1 MTFSQSLSGPCQ
13 PGRPAQAAGFTL
25 IEIMIVVL
33 VISITLGIVGVN
45 LTRDDRDRVKE
56 EADRLAMVLSAA
68 RDESILQGRVVIA
81 EFRRDGYRFLRIGI
95 DGRPQP
101 IEGDDTLTPRRLPDG
116 MTLSAEIDGAP
127 NITGESLLILDPTG
141 TLPNLVVTLR
151 LGERHW
157 LAKSVHGQHMRSIN
171 PESARAG

>member
-1 MTFSQSLSGPCQ
+1 VGPRQ
-13 PGRPAQAAGFTL
+13 QVTAARRAAGFTL

-45 LTRDDRDRVKE
+45 LTRDDRDRVKD
-56 EADRLAMVLSAA
+56 EADRLAMVLSTA

-81 EFRRDGYRFLRIGI
+81 EFRRDSYRFLRIGI
-95 DGRPQP
+95 DGKPQP
-101 IEGDDTLTPRRLPDG
+101 IEGDDTLTQRRLPDG
-116 MTLSAEIDGAP
+116 MTLAAEIEGTP
-127 NITGESLLILDPTG
+127 TLTGESTLLFDPTG
-141 TLPNLVVTLR
+141 TIPSLTITLR

-157 LAKSVHGQHMRSIN
+157 LAKSVNGQHVRSIN